1 MYRLPGRKPAAVR
14 ADVAKL
20 SRLAATYV
28 RASDAY
34 QIDEAE
40 LLPLGGTRPENPDVT
55 AQGLEE
61 YRELKAT
68 LLREAALV
76 GATSAA
82 ATLPFLGA
90 EVSGAIAAGAVAG
103 CAYLFLLG
111 RETDTVGDSAEAL
124 AGRSKAEALAVA
136 GRLGVPVVLFA
147 GLAARNALTGHAPV
161 GAGAFSLLS
170 PAQCAGAIGGFL
182 AYKAP
187 LLARQLGKAIAEYG
201 KPEAQAPLGMGGG
214 LPTGSLGIALQ
225 MAQERRAAR
234 PNADA
239 SGGASPAL
247 QQVVVCGPSGVGK
260 STLVAK
266 LLAELP
272 DRLGFAV
279 SCTTRDARP
288 GEVDGVDYNFI
299 SRAEFE
305 RRVEAGEFIEYARV
319 GSHLYGTSVA
329 AVQSVAAAGRVCL
342 LDVDVQ
348 GVQAIREQEEL
359 DPLCI
364 WIAPPSLGALRS
376 RLQARGTEDATEIE
390 RRLSR
395 ATDEIEFALSA
406 RCFEY
411 SVVNTEVEAAYDEL
425 KAIVLRVLGDA

>member
-1 MYRLPGRKPAAVR
+1 M
-14 ADVAKL
+14 
-20 SRLAATYV
+20 
-28 RASDAY
+28 
-34 QIDEAE
+34 
-40 LLPLGGTRPENPDVT
+40 T

-76 GATSAA
+76 GATSAV

-234 PNADA
+234 HW
-239 SGGASPAL
+239 S
-247 QQVVVCGPSGVGK
+247 
-260 STLVAK
+260 
-266 LLAELP
+266 
-272 DRLGFAV
+272 
-279 SCTTRDARP
+279 
-288 GEVDGVDYNFI
+288 
-299 SRAEFE
+299 
-305 RRVEAGEFIEYARV
+305 AG
-319 GSHLYGTSVA
+319 LK
-329 AVQSVAAAGRVCL
+329 
-342 LDVDVQ
+342 
-348 GVQAIREQEEL
+348 
-359 DPLCI
+359 
-364 WIAPPSLGALRS
+364 W
-376 RLQARGTEDATEIE
+376 
-390 RRLSR
+390 RLSSVR
-395 ATDEIEFALSA
+395 HSAHRPRFSEGPGRSCFHLSA
-406 RCFEY
+406 
-411 SVVNTEVEAAYDEL
+411 A
-425 KAIVLRVLGDA
+425 

>member
-1 MYRLPGRKPAAVR
+1 MTSTPPREMDPRGFVVPQVGDVVKVPSKWPGEWDVAQVDFVQFVSSRQAYEVDLLPLKSVGQSMYRLPGRKPAAVR

-40 LLPLGGTRPENPDVT
+40 LQPLGGARRSSVLKAPTWWRHSLLARGRLGRKTALGCPTNPGGASRRRSGPNASTWFCHHPAPTSLMLRLSTPRPENPDVT

-76 GATSAA
+76 GAASSV

-90 EVSGAIAAGAVAG
+90 EVSGAIAAGAAAG

-111 RETDTVGDSAEAL
+111 RETDTVGDSAEAA

-147 GLAARNALTGHAPV
+147 ALAARNTLTGHAPD
-161 GAGAFSLLS
+161 GASALSLVS

-187 LLARQLGKAIAEYG
+187 LLGRQLGMAIAEYS

-214 LPTGSLGIALQ
+214 LPTGSLGIALRV
-225 MAQERRAAR
+225 AQERRAAR
-234 PNADA
+234 SWSA
-239 SGGASPAL
+239 GFQHGACPRCP
-247 QQVVVCGPSGVGK
+247 QRPIGPLGVSVG
-260 STLVAK
+260 
-266 LLAELP
+266 
-272 DRLGFAV
+272 
-279 SCTTRDARP
+279 P
-288 GEVDGVDYNFI
+288 G
-299 SRAEFE
+299 RAYF
-305 RRVEAGEFIEYARV
+305 
-319 GSHLYGTSVA
+319 H
-329 AVQSVAAAGRVCL
+329 
-342 LDVDVQ
+342 
-348 GVQAIREQEEL
+348 
-359 DPLCI
+359 
-364 WIAPPSLGALRS
+364 
-376 RLQARGTEDATEIE
+376 
-390 RRLSR
+390 
-395 ATDEIEFALSA
+395 LSA
-406 RCFEY
+406 
-411 SVVNTEVEAAYDEL
+411 A
-425 KAIVLRVLGDA
+425 